1 MDHLSHQIK
10 LPYGNNIASVWKSL
24 KDHQYRLA
32 IFNPKKTRFYA
43 VPFTKFPTWLMV
55 KQAIRDHIKKHFDRE
70 NLKAAERAAAKALI
84 PAILATYSEGDI
96 LSCSWGWEQ
105 TNVEFVQ
112 VIRKTASRLIVR
124 AISGKLKQT
133 QSMAGKLTPV
143 KNVFIGPAFALSIR
157 PFGPNGGHCVKGAYI
172 YDKGKVSSANHWQ
185 KTNAIEEHYCSWYA

>member
-1 MDHLSHQIK
+1 
-10 LPYGNNIASVWKSL
+10 
-24 KDHQYRLA
+24 
-32 IFNPKKTRFYA
+32 
-43 VPFTKFPTWLMV
+43 MV
-55 KQAIRDHIKKHFDRE
+55 KQAIRDNIKKHFDRE
-70 NLKAAERAAAKALI
+70 NLCGPRVDRLWRSYRGAAKALI

-124 AISGKLKQT
+124 AVSGKLKQT

-143 KNVFIGPAFALSIR
+143 KNSFTGPAFALSIR

-172 YDKGKVSSANHWQ
+172 YDQGKVGSANHWN
-185 KTNAIEEHYCSWYA
+185 KTTETEEHYCSWYA

>member
-10 LPYGNNIASVWKSL
+10 LPYGNHIASVWKSL

-32 IFNPKKTRFYA
+32 IFNPNKIRFYS

-55 KQAIRDHIKKHFDRE
+55 KQAIRE
-70 NLKAAERAAAKALI
+70 NLKAAERTAVKALI

-124 AISGKLKQT
+124 AISGKLRET
-133 QSMAGKLTPV
+133 QSMAGKLTPD
-143 KNVFIGPAFALSIR
+143 KNAFAGPAFALSIR

-172 YDKGKVSSANHWQ
+172 YDKGKVSSANHWN
-185 KTNAIEEHYCSWYA
+185 KTTETEEHYCSWYA